1 MTLPIDTKALENF
14 IHENNLF
21 HTTQNRLIL
30 CLKNWWRDNKVDFL
44 ENMNADL
51 QTVLTAYKFEKEGY
65 SISKNY
71 SYNPPI
77 DYISV
82 WIRIYDEENSYIC
95 EYTAFY
101 DMNLKIF
108 NDKIR

>member
-1 MTLPIDTKALENF
+1 MILPIDTNQLENF
-14 IHENNLF
+14 IHKNNLF
-21 HTTQNRLIL
+21 HTTQNSLIL

-44 ENMNADL
+44 ENMNANL
-51 QTVLTAYKFEKEGY
+51 ETVLTAYKFEKEGY
-65 SISKNY
+65 SISKSY
-71 SYNPPI
+71 SYDPPM

-101 DMNLKIF
+101 DMDLKMF
-108 NDKIR
+108 DDKLR